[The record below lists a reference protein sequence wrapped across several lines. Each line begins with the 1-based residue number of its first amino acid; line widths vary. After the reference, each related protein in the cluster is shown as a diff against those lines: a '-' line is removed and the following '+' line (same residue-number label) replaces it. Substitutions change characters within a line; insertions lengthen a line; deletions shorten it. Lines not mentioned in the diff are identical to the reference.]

1 MTGIWIVIDVC
12 VGIILGLIA
21 GVPLGFAL
29 GYDWANAFVAR
40 PRVSIGV
47 VGQGREA
54 QVVINKDAN

>member
-21 GVPLGFAL
+21 GVPVGFAF
-29 GYDWANAFVAR
+29 GYDWATAMVAR

-47 VGQGREA
+47 VERAKERKQE
-54 QVVINKDAN
+54 NL